1 MFSGHPA
8 AASLEQGMKEVPYG
22 SWKSPITSELIVAGT
37 VGLLDPTIHGQEIYW
52 VESRATEAGRRV
64 VVRRRPDGTTEDVA
78 SAPFNARTR
87 IHEYGGGAY
96 GVHDG
101 AVYFMN
107 FADQVLYRADPGK
120 EPRAI
125 TPNLGN
131 AELRYADFSF
141 DGANNRIICV
151 REDHRSSNEEA
162 VNSIVALSIDGPND
176 DGGRVLVSGNDF
188 YSNPRLSPDCS
199 KLVWLTWN
207 HPNMPW
213 DGCELWLAE
222 LSASGTPD
230 DQRLV
235 AGSKTESIFEPLWS
249 PDGVLTFVS
258 DRTEW
263 WNLYQFREGSI
274 KALLEMNAEFGMPQW
289 VFGMS
294 TYGFAS
300 ADTIVCVYTSEGSW
314 KLATLDVPSGE
325 LKRVESDLT
334 VFGGVDAADGIA
346 VVVGGGPTDG
356 TAIYRFDVASGN
368 LEVLKRSSTLSIDSG
383 YLSVPKAVEFPTE
396 GGLTAHGF
404 FYPPTNK
411 DFTAPA
417 DERPPLVVLSHG
429 GPTAATDT
437 SLDLSLQYWTSRG
450 FAILDVNYGGSTGYG
465 RSYRQRLNDNWGI
478 VDVDDCVNGAKYLVE
493 QGLVDSDRLII
504 RGWSASGYTT
514 LAALA
519 FRDVFKAG
527 ASHFGVSE
535 LAAMAEDTHKFES
548 RYLDGL
554 IGPYP
559 AAKERYAE
567 LSPINSVDNIRVPL
581 ILFQGLEDKVVPPNQ
596 AEMMYDAVKA
606 KGIPVAYVPFAG
618 EQHGFRKAENIR
630 RALDGELYFLSRVF
644 DFELAEF
651 IEPVEI
657 ANLD

>member
-1 MFSGHPA
+1 MSEAPF
-8 AASLEQGMKEVPYG
+8 G

-37 VGLLDPTIHGQEIYW
+37 VGLLEPTIHDQSIYW

-64 VVRRRPDGTTEDVA
+64 VVRRKADGTTEDVTP
-78 SAPFNARTR
+78 APFNARTR
-87 IHEYGGGAY
+87 VHEYGGGAY
-96 GVHDG
+96 GIHDG
-101 AVYFMN
+101 VAYFAN
-107 FADQVLYRADPGK
+107 FADQVLYRVDPGA

-131 AELRYADFSF
+131 SELRYADFAF
-141 DGANNRIICV
+141 DDAKNRIICV
-151 REDHRSSNEEA
+151 REDHRDSSREA
-162 VNSIVALSIDGPND
+162 VNTIVSLSPVGPNE
-176 DGGRVLVSGNDF
+176 DGGQVLVSGNDF
-188 YSNPRLSPDCS
+188 YSNPRLSPDGT
-199 KLVWLTWN
+199 KLSWLTWH

-213 DGCELWLAE
+213 DGCELWVADV
-222 LSASGTPD
+222 ASDGSPTNE
-230 DQRLV
+230 RLV

-249 PDGVLTFVS
+249 PDGVLTFAS

-263 WNLYQFREGSI
+263 WNLYQERDGAI
-274 KALLEMNAEFGMPQW
+274 RALCEMDAEFGMPQW

-300 ADTIVCVYTSEGSW
+300 AQTIVCIYTSDGSW
-314 KLATLDVPSGE
+314 KLATLDVGTGK
-325 LKRVESDLT
+325 LNTVETTLT
-334 VFGGVDAADGIA
+334 DFGGVDAENGVA
-346 VVVGGGPTDG
+346 VVVGGDPTDG
-356 TAIYRFDVASGN
+356 TAIYRFDPATGK
-368 LEVLKRSSTLSIDSG
+368 LDVLKRYSTLTIDPG
-383 YLSVPKAVEFPTE
+383 YLSIPEAVEFPTE

-404 FYPPTNK
+404 YYTPKNK

-417 DERPPLVVLSHG
+417 GERPPLVVLSHG
-429 GPTAATDT
+429 GPTSAADT
-437 SLDLSLQYWTSRG
+437 ARDLTIQYWTSRG
-450 FAILDVNYGGSTGYG
+450 FAVLDVNYGGSTGYG

-478 VDVDDCVNGAKYLVE
+478 VDVDDCVNGAKYLVN
-493 QGLVDSDRLII
+493 QGLADGDRLII

-535 LAAMAEDTHKFES
+535 LEAMAEDTHKFES

-559 AAKERYAE
+559 AAKDRYAE
-567 LSPINSVDNIRVPL
+567 LSPINSVDKLNVPL

-606 KGIPVAYVPFAG
+606 KGIPVAYVPFEG

-630 RALDGELYFLSRVF
+630 RSLDGELYFLSRVF
-644 DFELAEF
+644 NFALAET

-657 ANLD
+657 ANLG